1 MSTKVD
7 FNNFRFEGLNLKDAS
22 NKYFTMDRVSK
33 DEKKIVVKVSNTQV
47 LETKFGYALILN
59 RNHVIFLKNWQI
71 SNNWFGVEV
80 LLNKDY
86 WNVKEWGKFDE
97 FEEDIENLE
106 WTTWFKVAKDQN
118 GVNIK
123 VINKIDGEVDRA
135 FLPLENY
142 FKPTQCSPGAPKWT
156 PHIENGKWYFSDTYS
171 HVLPK
176 ENDYMN
182 LAAAIDQYIILFE

>member
-7 FNNFRFEGLNLKDAS
+7 FNNFRFEGLNLKDVS

-33 DEKKIVVKVSNTQV
+33 DEKKIVVKVSNTHV

-97 FEEDIENLE
+97 FEEDIESLE
-106 WTTWFKVAKDQN
+106 WTTWFEAAKDQSRKDDD
-118 GVNIK
+118 GK
-123 VINKIDGEVDRA
+123 PINPV
-135 FLPLENY
+135 
-142 FKPTQCSPGAPKWT
+142 KW
-156 PHIENGKWYFSDTYS
+156 K
-171 HVLPK
+171 K
-176 ENDYMN
+176 
-182 LAAAIDQYIILFE
+182 